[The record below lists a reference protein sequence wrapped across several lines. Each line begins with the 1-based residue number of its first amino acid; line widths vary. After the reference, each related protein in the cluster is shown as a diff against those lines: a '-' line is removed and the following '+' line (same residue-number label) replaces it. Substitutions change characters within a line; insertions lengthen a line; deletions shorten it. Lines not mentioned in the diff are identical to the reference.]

1 MFEQLPQKLQGAL
14 DSAPQPQKKR
24 SAPSQLPSGLSQ
36 IPQRAP
42 EPPAR
47 SQNVSNSMR
56 RSNISP
62 NSQGSSKRASIAQE
76 SLPLRDQMTNLDPV
90 YRMGS
95 QDPYNASNNSPGSSI
110 PSSATSNSM
119 QNNYVSDL
127 SSMMFPSTDPFAYP
141 NQPMT
146 TLEHR
151 QSIKQENPMDPN
163 MFSPPNTSGAPYNNL
178 DYGSLPYMMQGQQQ
192 GFGMQSMNPSM
203 GMSSADPT
211 PTTIPLQGNEGR
223 GWSEQQQQQRQ
234 QRQQQQRPGGTS
246 GGNMDQLFGEAW
258 GGWMNQGY
266 RQYP

>member
-24 SAPSQLPSGLSQ
+24 SAPSQLPLGLSQ
-36 IPQRAP
+36 MPQRAP
-42 EPPAR
+42 ETTAR
-47 SQNVSNSMR
+47 SQNVSNSTR

-62 NSQGSSKRASIAQE
+62 NQQGLLKRSSIAQE
-76 SLPLRDQMTNLDPV
+76 SLPLSDQMTNLDPV
-90 YRMGS
+90 YRRGS
-95 QDPYNASNNSPGSSI
+95 QDPYSASNHSPGSSI
-110 PSSATSNSM
+110 PSSAASYGM
-119 QNNYVSDL
+119 QNSYVPDL
-127 SSMMFPSTDPFAYP
+127 SSMMFPSADPFVYP

-163 MFSPPNTSGAPYNNL
+163 MFRSPNTSSAPYNNL
-178 DYGSLPYMMQGQQQ
+178 DYGSLPYMVQGQQQ
-192 GFGMQSMNPSM
+192 GFGMQSMNPSV

-211 PTTIPLQGNEGR
+211 PTTIPVQGNEGG

-234 QRQQQQRPGGTS
+234 RPGGTP
-246 GGNMDQLFGEAW
+246 GVNIDQLFGEDW